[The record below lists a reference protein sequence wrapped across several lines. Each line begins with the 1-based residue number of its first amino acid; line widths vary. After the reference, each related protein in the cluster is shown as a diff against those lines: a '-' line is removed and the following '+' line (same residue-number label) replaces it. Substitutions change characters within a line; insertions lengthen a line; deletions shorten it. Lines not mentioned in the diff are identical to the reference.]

1 MEGATAESERAP
13 ARLVPALSRGLDVL
27 ELLRTSERP
36 PTAGEVAAGLG
47 LPRTTVHEL
56 LHTLSARG
64 YVEVVEGGPRRF
76 RLGLRLF
83 ELGNAY
89 AAALDLARESAG
101 VAATVR
107 DACGETVHVAVL
119 DGTDVVYIAKVDSTH
134 SVRMVSAVGRRLP
147 AHVTAV
153 GKALLAGL
161 DDDELERRF
170 PSGHALPAL
179 TAASITDPAA
189 QRAALT
195 DVRRDGLA
203 WDAAESNPDVNCV
216 AAPVRDHT
224 GAPVAG
230 LSISVPVV
238 RWSDGSR
245 ERFAALVRAGA
256 EQLSRR
262 LGAG

>member
-1 MEGATAESERAP
+1 VEGATAESERAP

-76 RLGLRLF
+76 RLGMRLF

-189 QRAALT
+189 LRAALT

-224 GAPVAG
+224 GAMVAG

-238 RWSDGSR
+238 RWTDGSR
-245 ERFAALVRAGA
+245 ERFAALVREGA

-262 LGAG
+262 LGAV